1 VNTEPVVAPLIL
13 VVDDNPLNVEPL
25 CDLLEAMGYRVERA
39 LDGPTAL
46 RIAAEQQPDLLLLD
60 IMMPGMNGLEVCARL
75 KEDSTTSR
83 IPIVFVTALSETED
97 KLRAIEAGGDD
108 FLTKPFNRPILLAR
122 VRSLLRL
129 KSARDELENSYR
141 RLQAME
147 RLKDDLMKMIVH
159 DLKSPLTAILA
170 TLEMTVDGDFGA
182 LSDEQGRVLSD
193 AFQRGGDALALI
205 DDLLELTRLE
215 DSHLVLDLRTV
226 DAGAFLRDVAEAWR
240 VRIEQQG
247 AQLAVQEAAG
257 LTLQA
262 DVHLLDRVFSN
273 LIGNALRHAGAGVTI
288 HLKARASSEPGGVTF
303 TVADDGVGISPAH
316 HEVVFR
322 KFSALSKPG
331 RRSTSGLGLTFCKLA
346 VEAHGGR
353 IWLESRDGE
362 GSAFHFALPP
372 TPPAGEVPLAAAAD
386 PPV

>member
-1 VNTEPVVAPLIL
+1 MNAEPVVAPLVL

-25 CDLLEAMGYRVERA
+25 CDLLEAMGYRVARA

-46 RIAAEQQPDLLLLD
+46 RIAGDEHPDLVLLD
-60 IMMPGMNGLEVCARL
+60 IMMPGMNGLEVCTRL
-75 KEDSTTSR
+75 KEDASTAR

-97 KLRAIEAGGDD
+97 KLKAIEAGGDD

-170 TLEMTVDGDFGA
+170 TLEMAVDGDFGA
-182 LSDEQGRVLSD
+182 LSEEQDRVLAD
-193 AFQRGGDALALI
+193 AHQRGGDALALI

-226 DAGAFLRDVAEAWR
+226 AVGELLKEVADAWR
-240 VRIEQQG
+240 VRVEQQG
-247 AQLAVQEAAG
+247 AHLVVQEVDG
-257 LTLQA
+257 LALQA
-262 DVHLLDRVFSN
+262 DVHLL
-273 LIGNALRHAGAGVTI
+273 TI
-288 HLKARASSEPGGVTF
+288 HLKARPSSEPGGVTF
-303 TVADDGVGISPAH
+303 TVSDDGVGISPAH
-316 HEVVFR
+316 HEIVFR

-331 RRSTSGLGLTFCKLA
+331 PRSTSGLGLTFCKLA

-362 GSAFHFALPP
+362 GSAFHFSLPP
-372 TPPAGEVPLAAAAD
+372 VPPSPTAGVATVAD
-386 PPV
+386 PVQL